1 MKANELRIGNW
12 VRLRQHDAF
21 IQIEQYQLCESEL
34 INLQP
39 IPITEEWL
47 LEFGFISNPYDDR
60 YEKGSIHVECDIR
73 KGQTYLW
80 IENMPHIKYIHQIQN
95 LHFAL
100 EGEELTYG
108 GNK

>member
-12 VRLRQHDAF
+12 VRLREHDAF

-47 LEFGFISNPYDDR
+47 VKSGASKQNGYQYRFLYGFLIIRNGICFYKYYDLE
-60 YEKGSIHVECDIR
+60 
-73 KGQTYLW
+73 
-80 IENMPHIKYIHQIQN
+80 IELNYVHQLQN
-95 LHFAL
+95 LYFAL
-100 EGEELTYG
+100 TGEELTYG